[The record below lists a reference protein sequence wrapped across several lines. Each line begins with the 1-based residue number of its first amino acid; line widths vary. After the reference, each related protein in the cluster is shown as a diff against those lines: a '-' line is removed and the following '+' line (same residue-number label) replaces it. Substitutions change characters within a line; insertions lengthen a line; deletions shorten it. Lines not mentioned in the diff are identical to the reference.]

1 MIDSSIRNTILAAT
15 MTAPFVSEHLIASG
29 IWSTRSRVCVVNVAD
44 EQRKYDRVMHY
55 VMATPA

>member
-1 MIDSSIRNTILAAT
+1 
-15 MTAPFVSEHLIASG
+15 MTAPFVSEHLIAAG
-29 IWSTRSRVCVVNVAD
+29 IWSARSRVCVVYVAD